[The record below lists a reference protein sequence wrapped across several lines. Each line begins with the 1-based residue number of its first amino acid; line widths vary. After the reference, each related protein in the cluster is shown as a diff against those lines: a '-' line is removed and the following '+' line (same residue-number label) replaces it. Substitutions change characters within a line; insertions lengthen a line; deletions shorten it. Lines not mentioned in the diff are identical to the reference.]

1 MNTLKIE
8 RRKSWMTVTIDREE
22 KLNALS
28 LDILSDLKEMLLAEA
43 ENHTTRG
50 MILTASGEKAF
61 IAGADIAAMQGMT
74 KEKGEA
80 FCALGQE
87 VTLLFSSMPF
97 PVIACVHG
105 YALGGGCEIA
115 LSCDQI
121 FATERAVFGQP
132 EVFLGLIP
140 GFGGCV
146 RLADRVGIG
155 YARDLIFTGR
165 KISAAVAKEIGLVDR
180 LFDTKKD
187 MFSASEEF
195 LHQTSKASP
204 VAIAAAKRAIHAAR
218 GTTTATGLDNER
230 AEFMRVFASG
240 DSKEG
245 IDAFLAK
252 RPPLFS

>member
-1 MNTLKIE
+1 MRTLKVE
-8 RRKSWMTVTIDREE
+8 RKESWVTITIDREE

-28 LDILSDLKEMLLAEA
+28 VSVLSELKEVLLAEA
-43 ENHTTRG
+43 ENRATRG

-61 IAGADIAAMQGMT
+61 IAGADITAMQGMT
-74 KEKGEA
+74 KEEGET

-87 VTLLFSSMPF
+87 VTLLFASMPF

-146 RLADRVGIG
+146 RLAHRVGIG
-155 YARDLIFTGR
+155 CAKDLIFTGR
-165 KISAAVAKEIGLVDR
+165 KISAAIAKKMGLVDR
-180 LFDTKKD
+180 LFDTQKE
-187 MFSASEEF
+187 MLTAGEEF
-195 LHQTSKASP
+195 LHQTAKASP
-204 VAIAAAKRAIHAAR
+204 AAIAAAKRAIYGAQ
-218 GTTTATGLDNER
+218 GTTVAAGLDNER
-230 AEFMRVFASG
+230 AEFVRVFASG

-245 IDAFLAK
+245 IAAFLAK
-252 RPPLFS
+252 RPPVFG